1 MNDRNDAG
9 ERNEQVAP
17 GDGRGVENPNQQQ
30 DQANIERG
38 AGNAEQSKEAQVD
51 ERTGIDGDSEST
63 SVWVW
68 LGGLAAGVIVI
79 AYLAVAYSL
88 GYDRGERHGERV
100 SSAAQRAP
108 SKPTTSTAAVAGPG
122 KQLFA
127 ATCGSCH
134 TLRAAGTSGHIGP
147 NLDQL
152 KPDEARV
159 LAAIRNGGTG
169 QGIMPTNIYTGKQ
182 AQQVAAF
189 VSQAAGR

>member
-1 MNDRNDAG
+1 MNDRNDAD
-9 ERNEQVAP
+9 ERNEQVDP
-17 GDGRGVENPNQQQ
+17 GNERGVEDPNQQQ
-30 DQANIERG
+30 GQANIEGG
-38 AGNAEQSKEAQVD
+38 AGIAEQSKEAQVD
-51 ERTGIDGDSEST
+51 ERTGTNGDSEST
-63 SVWVW
+63 NVWVW

-88 GYDRGERHGERV
+88 GYDQGKRQGEKV
-100 SSAAQRAP
+100 SSTAQRAP
-108 SKPTTSTAAVAGPG
+108 SKPTTSTAAAAGPG

-127 ATCGSCH
+127 ATCGTCH
-134 TLRAAGTSGHIGP
+134 TLRAAGTSGQVGP
-147 NLDQL
+147 DLDQL